1 MSKYTIDELCAM
13 LDAQSE
19 QLDAHLNQIADLIV
33 QISLLGKR
41 LDKLDVILI
50 TIERLW
56 DNPKHRIEPTDEPL
70 QG

>member
-41 LDKLDVILI
+41 LDRLDEILL